1 MPLRKRSCLSIGARL
16 RDDHTC
22 MQSLK
27 RVTGRVIYVETK
39 KATGFKVASLGS
51 DDHVRGR

>member
-51 DDHVRGR
+51 GDHVRGR